1 MKIKPRN
8 DILKDI
14 LRDGKKH
21 PKGWNA
27 AFGKDPTSYSHDC
40 YIFHPQIGIY
50 LLKEYNKNP
59 FEVKGVGSKLA
70 RHLDDDIEEQMRKN
84 SGDFGIIQGDF
95 RKILTNI
102 NRGIPPEQIFHS
114 AIRGDDLG
122 LTIPVRGRASTSEN
136 TFQSVKNSFSM
147 QQKKLETCFEK
158 MASDDGLYTSYEWTL
173 VEILL
178 DLTNRFFSFLL

>member
-1 MKIKPRN
+1 MSVKIKVRN

-14 LRDGKKH
+14 IRDGKKH

-27 AFGKDPTSYSHDC
+27 AFGKDSTSFSHDC
-40 YIFHPQIGIY
+40 YIFHPNIGIY

-70 RHLDDDIEEQMRKN
+70 RRIDEDIEEQMRKK
-84 SGDFGIIQGDF
+84 SGDFGIMQGDL

-102 NRGIPPEQIFHS
+102 NRGVHPEQILNS
-114 AIRGDDLG
+114 AIKGEDLG

-136 TFQSVKNSFSM
+136 TFHSLKSTFSC
-147 QQKKLETCFEK
+147 QQKKLEACFEK
-158 MASDDGLYTSYEWTL
+158 MVSDDGLYSSYE
-173 VEILL
+173 
-178 DLTNRFFSFLL
+178 